1 MEIITD
7 RSISV
12 AFFTLVLFAST
23 WYYIKKVKQQANKS
37 KNKYKEVL
45 LPKHMSLEG
54 VKRELL

>member
-23 WYYIKKVKQQANKS
+23 WYYIKVKQQANKS

-45 LPKHMSLEG
+45 LSKHMSLEG